1 LTVIAR
7 FHLFVRRS
15 DTNIIALE
23 NRCDI
28 KLSTSTV
35 LPIMSGISSSNRKR
49 TIRIRVRGN
58 RVAALVGVYGLFG
71 AGWLPAQL
79 DYSSRIEQWRARHEA
94 ALKAQD
100 GWLAVA
106 GLFWLKDGANLAG
119 SGPSN
124 AIKLPRGSV
133 RAGVFEFH
141 AGATTFRAAAGVTAF
156 LNGKVARSAVQL
168 KSDADGSADR
178 LQIAGMSI
186 SVIQRANRYGIRLW
200 DPASAARQHFNGLH
214 WFPVNEK
221 YRVTA
226 RFVAYEKPKMIPIT
240 NVLGDTEPEAS
251 PGYVEFILD
260 GQRLR
265 LEPVTEDQQLFF
277 IFRDLTAGRETY
289 PAGRFLYASAPK
301 NGEVE
306 LDFNKA
312 ENPPCA
318 FTPYATCPLPPKQN
332 HLAVRIAA
340 GELNYGEH

>member
-1 LTVIAR
+1 MR
-7 FHLFVRRS
+7 W
-15 DTNIIALE
+15 
-23 NRCDI
+23 
-28 KLSTSTV
+28 
-35 LPIMSGISSSNRKR
+35 
-49 TIRIRVRGN
+49 N
-58 RVAALVGVYGLFG
+58 RVAAALGVWALFD

-94 ALKAQD
+94 ELKAED
-100 GWLAVA
+100 AWLAVA
-106 GLFWLKDGANLAG
+106 GLFWLKDGANSAG
-119 SGPSN
+119 SDAAN
-124 AIKLPRGSV
+124 AIKLPRGPA

-141 AGATTFRAAAGVTAF
+141 AGATTFRAAAGVSAF
-156 LNGKVARSAVQL
+156 VNGKVVRSAVQL

-178 LQIAGMSI
+178 LQIGVLAI
-186 SVIQRANRYGIRLW
+186 SVIQRGNRYGVRLW
-200 DPASAARQHFNGLH
+200 DPASPARRHFSGLH
-214 WFPVNEK
+214 WFPINEK
-221 YRVTA
+221 YRVKA

-251 PGYVEFILD
+251 PGYVEFMLD

-289 PAGRFLYASAPK
+289 PAGRFLYSSAPK
-301 NGEVE
+301 NGEVG

-340 GELNYGEH
+340 GELNYGER